1 VTDAAR
7 VPRVSV
13 CLLTYN
19 GAKTLRASFDSLLAQ
34 RLEDFELVVND
45 DCSTDDTGE
54 LCRSYARRDPRVR
67 YFRNPRNLTFAG
79 NQNAAILRAR
89 SDHVALVHQGDVYR
103 SDMLEKWDAALDA
116 HPTAAIVFNSQ
127 EQSDLHGNVEVVHR
141 HPYPP
146 LMRGLTLFDEMIRR
160 PSSPIFGITMVRKRH
175 VVEAGP
181 FDPRLPVL
189 ADVDMWLRL
198 LLKHDV
204 AYVPEPLVRAAARDL
219 HYRPHSTYFSIRRE
233 HEVIYALNTARRYPG
248 EPAKVAQLRREIT
261 PMIWKLRLEALAY
274 CAWHRNWRL
283 VSEGLALLAGHADF
297 AGGDL
302 PDVVHDWRAAAER
315 AGEPLDRLASPPFSP
330 AAGQATG

>member
-1 VTDAAR
+1 VNDAGPT
-7 VPRVSV
+7 PRVSV

-34 RLEDFELVVND
+34 KLEDFELIVND
-45 DCSTDDTGE
+45 DCSTDDTGQ
-54 LCRSYARRDPRVR
+54 LCRSYARRDPRIR

-89 SDHVALVHQGDVYR
+89 SDHVALVHQGDIYR

-116 HPTAAIVFNSQ
+116 HPTAAIVFNAQ
-127 EQSDLHGNVEVVHR
+127 EQSDPEGNVECVHR

-146 LMRGLTLFDEMIRR
+146 LVRGLTLFDEMIRS
-160 PSSPIFGITMVRKRH
+160 PASPIFGIAMVRRRH

-198 LLKHDV
+198 LLRHDA
-204 AYVPEPLVRAAARDL
+204 AYVSEPLVRAAARDL
-219 HYRPHSTYFSIRRE
+219 HYRPHSTYFSVRRE
-233 HEVIYALNTARRYPG
+233 HELIYALNTARRYPG
-248 EPAKVAQLRREIT
+248 EPAKVARLRREIA
-261 PMIWKLRLEALAY
+261 PMLWKLRLEALAY
-274 CAWHRNWRL
+274 VAWHRQWRL
-283 VSEGLALLAGHADF
+283 VAEGLQLVTRHADF

-315 AGEPLDRLASPPFSP
+315 AGEVDRLAALSP
-330 AAGQATG
+330 ASPAGQASG